1 MSPFAKD
8 LPFNIMQNVKQYL
21 LYHFFTSQRYYRILD
36 GKYVGMA

>member
-8 LPFNIMQNVKQYL
+8 LPFNNIQNVKQYL
-21 LYHFFTSQRYYRILD
+21 LYHYFTSQQCYRILD